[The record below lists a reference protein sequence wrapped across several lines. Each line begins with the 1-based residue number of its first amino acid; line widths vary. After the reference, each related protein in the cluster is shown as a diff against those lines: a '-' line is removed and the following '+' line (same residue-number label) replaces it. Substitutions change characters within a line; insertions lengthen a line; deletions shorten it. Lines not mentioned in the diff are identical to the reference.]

1 MSRAAR
7 LDLRSFQRELA
18 TRLAT
23 KTAAQVESSR
33 LGLACA
39 EARWLI
45 RLSDAGEVIAVPPI
59 VPVPL
64 TKPWFLG
71 LANIRGS
78 LYSVIDF
85 RGFLC
90 GANVAPAGAA
100 RLILLNAR
108 GGEQSAGIVVERVLG
123 LRNLTQFEPAPRVA
137 DAPSWHVERWL
148 DGDGAAWQE
157 IDLGALARD
166 AAFLQVAA

>member
-7 LDLRSFQRELA
+7 LDLRSFQQELA

-33 LGLACA
+33 LGLACGR
-39 EARWLI
+39 ERWLI
-45 RLSDAGEVIAVPPI
+45 RLSDAGEVIAVPSI
-59 VPVPL
+59 VSVPL

-85 RGFLC
+85 RGFLG

-108 GGEQSAGIVVERVLG
+108 
-123 LRNLTQFEPAPRVA
+123 
-137 DAPSWHVERWL
+137 
-148 DGDGAAWQE
+148 
-157 IDLGALARD
+157 
-166 AAFLQVAA
+166 